1 LKSLWDPLRT
11 KEPDIDS
18 SLRASAAG
26 KRGGEVMETRILLVD
41 DHDVVRDAV
50 RVLLERRPDL
60 TVVGE
65 AGDGAEAVE
74 AYEEVQPD
82 VTLMDIWM
90 PRQSGIVA
98 TRRILGRD
106 PAARVLMFSMHDQRN
121 FVEEALRAGAS
132 GYAVK
137 SASTRELLDAIDAVR
152 RGEMFLSPSIARH
165 AVGPLAD
172 PGRGAPTSLSP
183 LTIRE
188 REVLQHIAEGLGS
201 KEIAGQLHLSSRTVD
216 THRANIM
223 KKLGVHKTSGLVR
236 FAIREGLVAP

>member
-1 LKSLWDPLRT
+1 
-11 KEPDIDS
+11 
-18 SLRASAAG
+18 
-26 KRGGEVMETRILLVD
+26 METRILLVD
-41 DHDVVRDAV
+41 DHDVVRDAL
-50 RVLLERRPDL
+50 RVLLERRSDL

-74 AYEEVQPD
+74 AYEEVRPD

-98 TRRILGRD
+98 TRRILTRD
-106 PAARVLMFSMHDQRN
+106 PSACVLMFSMHDKRT

-132 GYAVK
+132 GYVVK
-137 SASTRELLDAIDAVR
+137 SAPTRELLDAIDAVR
-152 RGEMFLSPSIARH
+152 GGKMFLSPAIARH
-165 AVGPLAD
+165 AVSPLAD
-172 PGRGAPTSLSP
+172 PGTGTPTSLSP
-183 LTIRE
+183 LTLRE
-188 REVLQHIAEGLGS
+188 REILQHIAEGLGS

-223 KKLGVHKTSGLVR
+223 KKLGVHKSSGLVR

>member
-1 LKSLWDPLRT
+1 
-11 KEPDIDS
+11 
-18 SLRASAAG
+18 
-26 KRGGEVMETRILLVD
+26 METRILLVD

-65 AGDGAEAVE
+65 AGDGAEAVD
-74 AYEEVQPD
+74 AYQEVQPD

-98 TRRILGRD
+98 TRRILGLD
-106 PAARVLMFSMHDQRN
+106 PTARVLMFSMHDQRN
-121 FVEEALRAGAS
+121 FVEEALRAGAY

-137 SASTRELLDAIDAVR
+137 SAPTRELLDAIDAVR
-152 RGEMFLSPSIARH
+152 RGEMFLAPSIARH

-172 PGRGAPTSLSP
+172 PSGNGPTSLSP

-223 KKLGVHKTSGLVR
+223 KKIGVHKTSGLVR

>member
-1 LKSLWDPLRT
+1 
-11 KEPDIDS
+11 
-18 SLRASAAG
+18 
-26 KRGGEVMETRILLVD
+26 METRILLVD
-41 DHDVVRDAV
+41 DHDVVRDAL

-74 AYEEVQPD
+74 AYQQVQPD

-98 TRRILGRD
+98 TRRIVGID

-137 SASTRELLDAIDAVR
+137 SGSTRELLDAIDAVR

-172 PGRGAPTSLSP
+172 PAGNGPTSLSP
-183 LTIRE
+183 LTTRE

-223 KKLGVHKTSGLVR
+223 KKIGVHKTSGLVR